1 LWPQVQNKEKIN
13 ERKGHRTGTKDMQM
27 RNGKEGMGR
36 AKKVKGKR
44 REQGNLRRKGMV
56 SNWKKNSNEA

>member
-1 LWPQVQNKEKIN
+1 MRGRVTGQVQRTCRWEMEKKAWG
-13 ERKGHRTGTKDMQM
+13 EQ
-27 RNGKEGMGR
+27 
-36 AKKVKGKR
+36 KKVKGKR